1 MSRFFPRLILVCL
14 LAVSSIV
21 NTSTAEKRVFKA
33 GIVLGL
39 TGPVPE
45 LGYATRVGFEAG
57 LDASTRE
64 RMKVIYEDDQFQ
76 PSKTVAAF
84 NKLADIDNVDFIVG
98 IGSSPGQAIA
108 PLAEAKKLPFFTFS
122 GDPTVAIN
130 RSHVIRTYTDVGTEV
145 DATAE
150 EVKAA
155 GYKRIGV
162 IVTTTDYPLAY
173 RNSLLEQIPGELVV
187 FNEEVPVQQT
197 DLRSVLVKAVAK
209 KIDALF
215 ECSIGQQGLIGK
227 QAREVGFSGQIF
239 GCSTL
244 AIPQELA
251 RSRGAIKGAWFFT
264 PAINEEVFS
273 RILKRGGK
281 EIDPRVASVHY
292 DLALVL
298 NKVLATISKREELI
312 PAIMNSGRF
321 GGALKS
327 CEFRKTGGEQYTYC
341 DVEKYVVGEGIIGK
355 Q

>member
-1 MSRFFPRLILVCL
+1 M
-14 LAVSSIV
+14 ADASSADQKI
-21 NTSTAEKRVFKA
+21 FKV
-33 GIVLGL
+33 GIILGL

-57 LDASTRE
+57 LDDSTRE

-76 PSKTVAAF
+76 PSRTVAAF
-84 NKLADIDNVDFIVG
+84 NKLVDIDNVDFIIG
-98 IGSSPGQAIA
+98 IGSSPGQSIA
-108 PLAEAKKLPFFTFS
+108 PLAEAKKIPFFTFS
-122 GDPTVAIN
+122 GDSTVAIN
-130 RSHVIRTYTDVGTEV
+130 RPHVIRTYTDVGTEV
-145 DATAE
+145 DATAK
-150 EVKAA
+150 EVKSA
-155 GYKRIGV
+155 GYRRIGV

-173 RNSLLEQIPGELVV
+173 RNALLKQIPEGLVV
-187 FNEEVPVQQT
+187 FNEEVPAQQT
-197 DLRSVLVKAVAK
+197 DSRSVLVKAVAR

-239 GCSTL
+239 GCSTF

-251 RSRGAIKGAWFFT
+251 RSGGAIKGAWFFT
-264 PAINEEVFS
+264 PAINEEVFA
-273 RILKRGGK
+273 RLLQRGGK
-281 EIDPRVASVHY
+281 EIDPRVASIHY

-312 PAIMNSGRF
+312 PAIINYGRF

-341 DVEKYVVGEGIIGK
+341 DVAKYIVGEGIHGGSVESRSGSSS
-355 Q
+355 